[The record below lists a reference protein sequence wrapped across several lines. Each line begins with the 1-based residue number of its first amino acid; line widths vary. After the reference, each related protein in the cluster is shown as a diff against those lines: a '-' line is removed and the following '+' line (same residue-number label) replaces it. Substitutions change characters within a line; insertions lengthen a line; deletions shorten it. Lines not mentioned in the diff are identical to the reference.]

1 MNEKINKL
9 KLPKK
14 CPSCGNQLQI
24 ISLQCPACETEVKGS
39 YPMGLF
45 SGLSE
50 EEEGFL
56 LCFLSSRGS
65 LKEVQERLNIS
76 YPTARIKLNKLL
88 SRLGFQFDKEDD
100 ISEPY
105 SETTSVSSK
114 EKMRSLISKL
124 DEGKADFESVL
135 REIREIKEEATNEE
149 E

>member
-1 MNEKINKL
+1 MEKNEKF

-24 ISLQCPACETEVKGS
+24 ISLQCPSCCTEVKGT

-50 EEEGFL
+50 EEEAFL

-88 SRLGFQFDKEDD
+88 SRLGFKIEKEEELEETFPEVA
-100 ISEPY
+100 SE
-105 SETTSVSSK
+105 SKK
-114 EKMRSLISKL
+114 EKMRVLITKL
-124 DEGKADFESVL
+124 DEGKVDFDSVL
-135 REIREIKEEATNEE
+135 REIREIKEESSNEE

>member
-1 MNEKINKL
+1 MNEKKNNL

-24 ISLQCPACETEVKGS
+24 ISLQCPTCETEVKGS

-50 EEEGFL
+50 EEENFL

-76 YPTARIKLNKLL
+76 YPTARIKLNRLL
-88 SRLGFQFDKEDD
+88 SHLGFHTEKEEEDNEVIVESGPESVKDKM
-100 ISEPY
+100 
-105 SETTSVSSK
+105 K
-114 EKMRSLISKL
+114 FLIEQL
-124 DEGKADFESVL
+124 DEGKVDFESVL
-135 REIREIKEEATNEE
+135 REIREIKEETSYESE
-149 E
+149 

>member
-1 MNEKINKL
+1 MEKNEKL

-24 ISLQCPACETEVKGS
+24 ISLQCPSCDTEVKGT

-45 SGLSE
+45 SGLFE
-50 EEEGFL
+50 EEEAFL

-88 SRLGFQFDKEDD
+88 SRLGLKIDKEDELD
-100 ISEPY
+100 DPEIETV
-105 SETTSVSSK
+105 SETKK
-114 EKMRSLISKL
+114 EKMRLLINKL
-124 DEGKADFESVL
+124 DEGKVDFDSVL
-135 REIREIKEEATNEE
+135 REIREIKGDSSNEE

>member
-1 MNEKINKL
+1 MNEKNNKL

-24 ISLQCPACETEVKGS
+24 VSLQCPACETEVKGS

-50 EEEGFL
+50 EEEHFL

-88 SRLGFQFDKEDD
+88 NKLGFHTEKEDED
-100 ISEPY
+100 EDVIMSNPANPI
-105 SETTSVSSK
+105 K
-114 EKMRSLISKL
+114 DKMKTLIERL
-124 DEGKADFESVL
+124 DEGKVDFDSVL
-135 REIREIKEEATNEE
+135 KEIREIKEEASYESE
-149 E
+149 